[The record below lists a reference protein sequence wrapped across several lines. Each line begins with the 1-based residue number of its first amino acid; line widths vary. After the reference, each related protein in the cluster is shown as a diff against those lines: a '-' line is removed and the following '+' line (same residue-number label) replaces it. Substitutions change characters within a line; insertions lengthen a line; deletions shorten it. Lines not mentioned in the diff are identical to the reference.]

1 MLLQRE
7 AFLLWEIG
15 EWSLLI
21 TKRVSEQLQV
31 QRPEAVTLINP
42 ILQRWKL
49 RCSPNQ
55 TETTRP
61 RSFSYWG
68 HEAVTKDQSCLYMDP
83 QGFSCQK

>member
-31 QRPEAVTLINP
+31 QRPEAVSLINP
-42 ILQRWKL
+42 ILQRYRKI
-49 RCSPNQ
+49 
-55 TETTRP
+55 RP
-61 RSFSYWG
+61 
-68 HEAVTKDQSCLYMDP
+68 LI
-83 QGFSCQK
+83 